1 VKDGIDNPDADPR
14 QVEAFEPLPGDLLL
28 AARKSRGLSQGKV
41 AESLNLDKAQVC
53 ALEENRFEDLGAP
66 VFARGHLRKYARL
79 VDLDPAEV
87 MRAYDMIAI
96 EQSGAALNASGG
108 RLSNGDHP
116 AGRPVFLL
124 VAALGLAI
132 LAAVTWRLSRE
143 GVAPE
148 PTSSA
153 DSVSEQRPDP
163 VPAPAATGTAIELPA
178 RSEPD
183 AAAEVSA
190 EDAGPVIGSEAVE
203 SAERVRQA
211 DADSRAASVPDRT
224 ATAASQP
231 GAASPGGTAQI
242 AFVFKED
249 SWIEVYDADGRR
261 LGYQTGRKG
270 TRRSFVGVPPFTV
283 SLGYAP
289 GVDVL
294 LDERPYDVPAVSMRG
309 NTARFTTRTERLD
322 ELRPN

>member
-1 VKDGIDNPDADPR
+1 MKDGIDHPDADPR

-28 AARKSRGLSQGKV
+28 AARKSRGLSQGRV
-41 AESLNLDKAQVC
+41 AESLNLDKAQVR

-79 VDLDPAEV
+79 LDLDPAEV

-96 EQSGAALNASGG
+96 EQSAAALNPSGG
-108 RLSNGDHP
+108 RLSNGDQS
-116 AGRPVFLL
+116 AGRPVLLL

-143 GVAPE
+143 SVTPE
-148 PTSSA
+148 SASSA
-153 DSVSEQRPDP
+153 DRVSEPRPEP
-163 VPAPAATGTAIELPA
+163 VPTPAATATTIELPA
-178 RSEPD
+178 RSQPEVV
-183 AAAEVSA
+183 AEVSTADPRA
-190 EDAGPVIGSEAVE
+190 EVGSTTDRP
-203 SAERVRQA
+203 AERLGQT
-211 DADSRAASVPDRT
+211 DPDSRAATITGSS
-224 ATAASQP
+224 ATASAQP
-231 GAASPGGTAQI
+231 GAASPSGTAQI

-261 LGYQTGRKG
+261 LAYQTGRKG
-270 TRRSFVGVPPFTV
+270 TRRSFAGVPPFTV

-294 LDERPYDVPAVSMRG
+294 VDERPFDVPAVSMRG

-322 ELRPN
+322 ELQPN